1 MIGANV
7 SLKRWGTMQPE
18 EIKAYADEIAKRLGE
33 TEKKPVEQIHLLV
46 EHAGKEFVEEH
57 LAETIKIEENGGML
71 TDDKKRRRS
80 IGGVFFYITKGKLD
94 PEIRGRIFPGYGSKP
109 VVGKIIKWDERLE
122 HIKPLLDAAEH
133 GDMRYVTMTFHGQV
147 GKTVVDD
154 NVVMTTIVHTFG
166 QTPLPRGVPHPPEEG
181 KTLYTVYMARKQWDD
196 VTESL
201 EKYKNDRIVVDG
213 ALFYDEATSSIAILA
228 SRVSTKRL
236 DKQARRGEEDP
247 NKPKEAK
254 PQKDEAA
261 AKQKSPKPPGQA
273 KPGKPQRP
281 APAAP
286 TRPPAPMKPMNIPQA
301 KPQLEVAVPDNA
313 PPDVADKLRQL
324 HSAAETL
331 RERINVM
338 EQKGQAG
345 VAMTKKLL
353 QNTEKQIEALEKQFT
368 E

>member
-1 MIGANV
+1 
-7 SLKRWGTMQPE
+7 MQPE

-57 LAETIKIEENGGML
+57 LAETMKIEENGGML

-109 VVGKIIKWDERLE
+109 VVGKIIKWEERLE
-122 HIKPLLDAAEH
+122 YIQQLLEAGEH

-147 GKTVVDD
+147 GKTIVDD

-181 KTLYTVYMARKQWDD
+181 TTLYTVYMGRKQWDD
-196 VTESL
+196 ITESL

-213 ALFYDEATSSIAILA
+213 ALFYDEATKSIAILA
-228 SRVSTKRL
+228 SRVSTKRM

-247 NKPKEAK
+247 TKPKEAK
-254 PQKDEAA
+254 DDGA
-261 AKQKSPKPPGQA
+261 AKPKQPRQQNQGQG
-273 KPGKPQRP
+273 KPGKPQRQ
-281 APAAP
+281 APSAP
-286 TRPPAPMKPMNIPQA
+286 MRPLSPMKPMNIPQA
-301 KPQLEVAVPDNA
+301 RPQIDVPVPDNA

-331 RERINVM
+331 RERIAVM

-368 E
+368 ES